1 VAHRGVRAGPRSRDA
16 GTLTPYHGRS
26 SEATLSRKIG
36 KYEVL
41 EELGKGAMGT
51 VYKARDPVLERLV
64 ALKTVHPNLL
74 AKGDTLARFQREA
87 RAAAKLQ
94 HANIVT
100 IYELGEADEALFIA
114 MELLEGHDLAHSMVR
129 SERLTR
135 DQKLTIVIQIC
146 RGLDYAHKQG
156 VFHRDVKPANVHVR
170 PDYSVKLVDFGIARL
185 ADSSM
190 TQTGLVLGTPSYIA
204 PEALLGARVDH
215 RADMWAVGVILY
227 ELLAGRRP
235 YESPTI
241 TSLVYRIVHEP
252 LPPLDAKALRLPP
265 SLVAIAHKAL
275 SKDPNARF
283 RDLADMAAAL
293 EIVAGS
299 GSPRPAASSLP
310 PPARERAYERNFAEA
325 RELLAQNQL
334 DGALAAARRALTLE
348 PSRTGIVALISVIEE
363 QLRDG
368 PTIRRPAPAVT
379 GANAATAVRLAD
391 PTPVRRVRHEP
402 TPTPMPMPTPIPQE
416 PPPGYVTME
425 LRARGASA
433 FRELATFGE
442 PPATQTTALSPAKD
456 LLVLAGS
463 DGGLRL
469 WDLTARTR
477 VATLRTEMHQR
488 TGHDA
493 LALCL
498 AFSTDGALLASD
510 HVDGSVHLWD
520 VARGEEASARLR
532 HDALVGALAFS
543 PDGSTLAT
551 GSVDS
556 TLRRWDVGEALAGK
570 ARRELHRQPAG
581 VTALAYAGGG
591 DWILTGH
598 ANRVLR
604 LQDARTGRL
613 LASLRGPEGIVS
625 LLVLAPDGL
634 HVAAAS
640 HDRTIRLFDLAT
652 REPAALLAGL
662 KKPAVAVA
670 FLPDGEHLISV
681 GLDNSAQLWDIHEE
695 KPRAAL
701 WGLGEESFAGVAVF
715 RGGNNIAVALADG
728 RIRVWGPAL

>member
-1 VAHRGVRAGPRSRDA
+1 
-16 GTLTPYHGRS
+16 
-26 SEATLSRKIG
+26 
-36 KYEVL
+36 
-41 EELGKGAMGT
+41 MGT
-51 VYKARDPVLERLV
+51 VYKARDPVLDRLV
-64 ALKTVHPNLL
+64 ALKTVHPGLL
-74 AKGDTLARFQREA
+74 TKGDTLVRFQREA

-94 HANIVT
+94 HTNIVT
-100 IYELGEADEALFIA
+100 IYELGEAAETLFIA
-114 MELLEGHDLAHSMVR
+114 MELLEGSDLAHAMVPAD
-129 SERLTR
+129 RLTR
-135 DQKLTIVIQIC
+135 EQKIKIIVQVC

-170 PDYSVKLVDFGIARL
+170 PDLSVKLVDFGIARL
-185 ADSSM
+185 ADSNM

-204 PEALLGARVDH
+204 PEALIGARVDH

-252 LPPLDAKALRLPP
+252 LPPLDAKGLRLP
-265 SLVAIAHKAL
+265 SALVAVVHKAL
-275 SKDPNARF
+275 EKDPAARF
-283 RDLADMAAAL
+283 FDLAEMALALEQVLGRSKPVAAA
-293 EIVAGS
+293 
-299 GSPRPAASSLP
+299 LP
-310 PPARERAYERNFAEA
+310 PPARARAYERNFAEA
-325 RELLAQNQL
+325 RDLLAKSEL

-368 PTIRRPAPAVT
+368 PTIRRPAPVLASPA
-379 GANAATAVRLAD
+379 GNGATAVRVAAAA
-391 PTPVRRVRHEP
+391 TPVPALRSEP
-402 TPTPMPMPTPIPQE
+402 TPTPMPMPTPVAHE
-416 PPPGYVTME
+416 PPPGHVTME

-442 PPATQTTALSPAKD
+442 PPATQTTALSPVKD
-456 LLVLAGS
+456 VLVVAGS
-463 DGGLRL
+463 DGGIRV
-469 WDLTARTR
+469 WDLSSRTR
-477 VATLRTEMHQR
+477 LNTLRTEMHQR

-493 LALCL
+493 LPLCL
-498 AFSTDGALLASD
+498 AFSSDGALLASG
-510 HVDGSVHLWD
+510 HVDGGVHLWD
-520 VARGEEASARLR
+520 MARGQEVSTRLR

-543 PDGSTLAT
+543 PDGATLAT

-556 TLRRWDVGEALAGK
+556 NLRLWNVRAALAGES
-570 ARRELHRQPAG
+570 RRELHRQPAG
-581 VTALAYAGGG
+581 VTALTYAGGG

-613 LASLRGPEGIVS
+613 LATLRGPEGLVS
-625 LLVLAPDGL
+625 QLVVAPDGL

-640 HDRTIRLFDLAT
+640 QDRTIRLFDLAK
-652 REPAALLAGL
+652 REEAALLAGL
-662 KKPAVAVA
+662 KKPAVSLA

-681 GLDNSAQLWDIHEE
+681 SLDNSAQLWDVHEE

-701 WGLGEESFAGVAVF
+701 WGLSEESFAGVAVF
-715 RGGNNIAVALADG
+715 RGGNHIAVALADG
-728 RIRVWGPAL
+728 RIRVWGPAV

>member
-1 VAHRGVRAGPRSRDA
+1 
-16 GTLTPYHGRS
+16 
-26 SEATLSRKIG
+26 
-36 KYEVL
+36 VL

-64 ALKTVHPNLL
+64 ALKTVHPSLL

-94 HANIVT
+94 HTNIVT
-100 IYELGEADEALFIA
+100 IYELGEAGETLFIA
-114 MELLEGHDLAHSMVR
+114 MELLEGHDLAHAMVPAD
-129 SERLTR
+129 RLTR
-135 DQKLTIVIQIC
+135 EQKLKIVVQIC

-170 PDYSVKLVDFGIARL
+170 RDHTVKIVDFGIARL
-185 ADSSM
+185 ADSNM

-204 PEALLGARVDH
+204 PEALIGARVDH

-252 LPPLDAKALRLPP
+252 LPPLDAKGLHLPSAL
-265 SLVAIAHKAL
+265 VTVAHKAL
-275 SKDPNARF
+275 AKDPNARF
-283 RDLADMAAAL
+283 RDLAEMALAL
-293 EIVAGS
+293 EGVLGTSRTAV
-299 GSPRPAASSLP
+299 PTLP
-310 PPARERAYERNFAEA
+310 DHARARAYERNFAEA
-325 RELLAQNQL
+325 RNLLAKSEL

-348 PSRTGIVALISVIEE
+348 PSRTGIVALIGVIEE

-368 PTIRRPAPAVT
+368 PTLRRPAPALAP
-379 GANAATAVRLAD
+379 GAPTAVRLA
-391 PTPVRRVRHEP
+391 TAAAAVVAVRSEP
-402 TPTPMPMPTPIPQE
+402 TPTPMPMPTPLPHE
-416 PPPGYVTME
+416 PPPGHVTME

-442 PPATQTTALSPAKD
+442 PPATQSTALSPVKD
-456 LLVLAGS
+456 LLVVAGS
-463 DGGLRL
+463 DGGIRV
-469 WDLTARTR
+469 WDLSSRTR
-477 VATLRTEMHQR
+477 ITTLRTEMHER

-498 AFSTDGALLASD
+498 AFSADGALLASG

-543 PDGSTLAT
+543 PDGATLAT

-556 TLRRWDVGEALAGK
+556 TLRLWDVGAALAGQ

-581 VTALAYAGGG
+581 VTALTYAGGG

-604 LQDARTGRL
+604 LQDARSGRL
-613 LASLRGPEGIVS
+613 LATLRGPEGLVS
-625 LLVLAPDGL
+625 VLVLAPDGL

-640 HDRTIRLFDLAT
+640 HDRSIRVFDLAT
-652 REPAALLAGL
+652 REPAALLEGL
-662 KKPAVAVA
+662 KKPAVSLA

-681 GLDNSAQLWDIHEE
+681 GLDNSAQLWDVHEE
-695 KPRAAL
+695 KQRAAL
-701 WGLGEESFAGVAVF
+701 WGLSGESFAGVAVF
-715 RGGNNIAVALADG
+715 RGGNHITVALADG
-728 RIRVWGPAL
+728 RMRVWGPAV